1 MPRSI
6 RNSKVEDFEPSKKNP
21 IGLLDDS
28 NLDSHLKSLKIGDKS
43 TPLQISD
50 EAIRIASD
58 FTLDGNLLNS
68 RIGTEKTYLE
78 LYAGQYVT
86 IDTDGLTNKSNKVSI
101 GYIYTS
107 VFLVNTNESSQMYNT
122 GNGYIELNAGG
133 DDIRLKAA
141 AAVQIFDT
149 TKLIFGSDFST
160 TAGELDTYIQESS
173 ADVLD
178 IYVGGLNI
186 LKLDEVNDKVEV
198 GGAHLEIDATKKL
211 YLDGGGNTYIEE
223 SSADVLDIK
232 VGGDMIF
239 QITESGADGNTIDIN
254 SACIGFTQREP
265 LYDASNTV
273 IDFRHSNKQFV
284 TFGSG
289 NITNITLTFPL
300 VSGNFVLLLKQDG
313 TGSRT
318 VTNWKAAEFDESA
331 ADGAASV
338 KFAGGSNPTLTTDAN
353 HVDIIS
359 FYWDAD
365 NEIAYGV
372 ATLDFQF

>member
-6 RNSKVEDFEPSKKNP
+6 RNSKVEDFEPRKKNP

-198 GGAHLEIDATKKL
+198 GGADLEIDATKKL

-318 VTNWKAAEFDESA
+318 ITNYKVLEFDESA
-331 ADGAASV
+331 ADGSYPV
-338 KFAGGSNPTLTTDAN
+338 KWPGGSAPTLTTDAN
-353 HVDIIS
+353 HVDILS

>member
-6 RNSKVEDFEPSKKNP
+6 RNSKVEDFEPRKKNP

-86 IDTDGLTNKSNKVSI
+86 IDTEGLTNKSNKVSI

-198 GGAHLEIDATKKL
+198 GGADLEIDATKKL

-338 KFAGGSNPTLTTDAN
+338 KFPGGSAPTLTTDAN